1 MNLEHIPFQLT
12 ETLDSVIGI
21 YSVEAATRELSLS
34 WISENA
40 IPSDVCGDPVRL
52 RQILSNLISNAIK
65 FTQHGAITIHVKR
78 MEDQKLGCANL
89 QFTVSDSGI
98 GIPEDKLE
106 LIFAPFVQ
114 AESFTTRKYGGTG
127 LGLSIVKRLVDL
139 LGGRIWVES
148 KPGQGT
154 SFHFTFDI
162 ELAEKPAPAAIAH
175 LSHKLPV
182 AGKQQHILLVED
194 TLVNQQVAK
203 KLLNKWNF
211 AVTIAE
217 NGQRAVDLYQAQ
229 EFDLVLMDIQMPIMN
244 GLEATRHIRDHEQ
257 RLGLPRTPI
266 IAITAN
272 AMQADNDA
280 CLASGMDDFIAKP
293 FRADDMLAAI
303 QRHFETPA
311 IA

>member
-1 MNLEHIPFQLT
+1 
-12 ETLDSVIGI
+12 
-21 YSVEAATRELSLS
+21 
-34 WISENA
+34 
-40 IPSDVCGDPVRL
+40 
-52 RQILSNLISNAIK
+52 
-65 FTQHGAITIHVKR
+65 
-78 MEDQKLGCANL
+78 
-89 QFTVSDSGI
+89 
-98 GIPEDKLE
+98 
-106 LIFAPFVQ
+106 
-114 AESFTTRKYGGTG
+114 
-127 LGLSIVKRLVDL
+127 LVDL

-162 ELAEKPAPAAIAH
+162 ELAEKPAPAAIAY

-217 NGQRAVDLYQAQ
+217 NGQRAVNLYQAQ

>member
-1 MNLEHIPFQLT
+1 
-12 ETLDSVIGI
+12 
-21 YSVEAATRELSLS
+21 
-34 WISENA
+34 
-40 IPSDVCGDPVRL
+40 
-52 RQILSNLISNAIK
+52 
-65 FTQHGAITIHVKR
+65 
-78 MEDQKLGCANL
+78 
-89 QFTVSDSGI
+89 
-98 GIPEDKLE
+98 
-106 LIFAPFVQ
+106 
-114 AESFTTRKYGGTG
+114 
-127 LGLSIVKRLVDL
+127 
-139 LGGRIWVES
+139 
-148 KPGQGT
+148 
-154 SFHFTFDI
+154 
-162 ELAEKPAPAAIAH
+162 
-175 LSHKLPV
+175 V

-203 KLLNKWNF
+203 KLLNKWDF

-244 GLEATRHIRDHEQ
+244 GLEATRHIRAHEQ